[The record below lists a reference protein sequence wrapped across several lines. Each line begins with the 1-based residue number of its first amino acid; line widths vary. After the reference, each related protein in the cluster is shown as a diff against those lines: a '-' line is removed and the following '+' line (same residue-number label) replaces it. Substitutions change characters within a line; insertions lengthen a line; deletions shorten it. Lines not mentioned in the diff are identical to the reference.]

1 MWRACKEGQVMALR
15 ITSGSYYR
23 GTILTA
29 LLLLFSGVT
38 INGLEDQNM
47 ADLELDEQLKILNKP
62 YVKSI
67 KTEEGDTFDCV
78 NIHKQPAFDHPVLE
92 NHKLQYAVKIL
103 TNTPNRKYLGASG
116 QVNIQNPKIPEGQF
130 SEALIRLQSGS
141 EDQID
146 GIQVGWMV
154 NPTLYGDNRTRTF
167 TLWTAGRNGCYDIMC
182 PGFVQVN
189 PKLSLSSTFTRISVF
204 GGKQYDFTFT
214 VSQDPKSGN
223 WWLKYKRENIGY
235 WPNSLFTHLS
245 SSGATEITWGGGAF
259 SGGISNSPPMGTG
272 HFAEANYGKAAYIRQ
287 LKVADEFNRL
297 RYPDKSLFK
306 LFTDCTCYDLY
317 ALTGPLGEG
326 FGFLYGGPGGCG
338 P

>member
-1 MWRACKEGQVMALR
+1 MRKNQMNKLDLLESWNSRRMISVYSGFGVLSQSEHARKVKSWHYESPG
-15 ITSGSYYR
+15 GSYYR
-23 GTILTA
+23 GRILTA

-62 YVKSI
+62 YVKRI
-67 KTEEGDTFDCV
+67 K
-78 NIHKQPAFDHPVLE
+78 
-92 NHKLQYAVKIL
+92 YAVKIL

-116 QVNIQNPKIPEGQF
+116 QVNIQNPKIPKGQF

-214 VSQDPKSGN
+214 VSQELLRLLG
-223 WWLKYKRENIGY
+223 
-235 WPNSLFTHLS
+235 
-245 SSGATEITWGGGAF
+245 GGGAF

-287 LKVADEFNRL
+287 LKVVDEFNRL